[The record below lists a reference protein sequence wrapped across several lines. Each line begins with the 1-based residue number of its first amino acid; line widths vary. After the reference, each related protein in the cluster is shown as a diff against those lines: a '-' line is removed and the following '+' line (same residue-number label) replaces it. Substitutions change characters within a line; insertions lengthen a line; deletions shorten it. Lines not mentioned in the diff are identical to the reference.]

1 MWNCSVYQE
10 TVDVIAGNVGDK
22 ISESTFDVYQYDN
35 ATGDPTTV
43 RNTYE
48 GTDITFTKDITLAS
62 GVDKDGN
69 PQIPNA
75 DLNVGANITGWTQGY
90 RSIKFFPDVND
101 YNIYSRRQDNDVPI
115 FRYADILLTKCEAI
129 VRGGIATGNDTAQSL
144 FDQIRSYVHAPLL
157 GQTPSLDDILD
168 ERGREF
174 LDEHWRRNDLIRFG
188 KFEEPWGFKDE
199 YNPNAR
205 DPRNRIWP
213 LSVDILNNNTNW
225 TQNCPG
231 FYD

>member
-1 MWNCSVYQE
+1 MKQLYVEESQQE
-10 TVDVIAGNVGDK
+10 MIQHKA
-22 ISESTFDVYQYDN
+22 Y
-35 ATGDPTTV
+35 
-43 RNTYE
+43 
-48 GTDITFTKDITLAS
+48 
-62 GVDKDGN
+62 
-69 PQIPNA
+69 
-75 DLNVGANITGWTQGY
+75 
-90 RSIKFFPDVND
+90 
-101 YNIYSRRQDNDVPI
+101 
-115 FRYADILLTKCEAI
+115 
-129 VRGGIATGNDTAQSL
+129 
-144 FDQIRSYVHAPLL
+144 FDQIRSGAYVHAPLL

-188 KFEEPWGFKDE
+188 KFEEPWGFKDK